1 MNMERGIQWPIT
13 LFTLVFAA
21 YSCFSLDL
29 TITNGEAVN
38 GVLLED
44 ESEIIKS
51 HDRCSPAQNNKYRSC
66 ACMVERTKS
75 YVNLNGIIRN
85 CTHEPGG
92 CKVPRFAVPGAD
104 KWDYAFQ
111 PCISFGMFQKVNHSR
126 PGDKSCSNAA
136 ATRYTTESASICN
149 SLGSQSEFQFVVQQP
164 KNKKLVVSNLTLIFK
179 NPDTLSS
186 AVISLICNYSVPA
199 NESIFTFHGIDNNP
213 SPQYYLALE
222 SVCCCPGGCNVTFP
236 IHNKNH
242 DPTTGFWAMIG
253 IVAAIIL
260 FMIIAMI
267 IVKCTK
273 CGKTNEERRRLLD
286 PNYS

>member
-1 MNMERGIQWPIT
+1 MNLEITIQWPIT
-13 LFTLVFAA
+13 LFTLAFAA
-21 YSCFSLDL
+21 FSCSCLDL
-29 TITNGEAVN
+29 TIKDGEAIT
-38 GVLLED
+38 GRFRED
-44 ESEIIKS
+44 ESETIKS
-51 HDRCSPAQNNKYRSC
+51 HDRCSPAQNNKYESC
-66 ACMVERTKS
+66 ACMVERTNS
-75 YVNLNGIIRN
+75 YVNLNGIIGN
-85 CTHEPGG
+85 CSHQPGG
-92 CKVPRFAVPGAD
+92 CEIPRFTVSGYN

-164 KNKKLVVSNLTLIFK
+164 KNKKLVVSNLTLIFR

-186 AVISLICNYSVPA
+186 AVISLICNSSVPA

-213 SPQYYLALE
+213 SPQYYFALE

-236 IHNKNH
+236 IHNKSP

-253 IVAAIIL
+253 IVAAIII
-260 FMIIAMI
+260 FMIIVMI

-273 CGKTNEERRRLLD
+273 LGKTSEERRRLLD
-286 PNYS
+286 PNS